1 MIVNTGWL
9 LDYLSPRVPL
19 ADLLI
24 ALPRVGLDVEATHV
38 LEHELAPVR
47 IGFVRSKRPLEGSS
61 DKFAC
66 EVEVR
71 RGDVRTI
78 VCASAHPTEIGWGVP
93 VALAGTE
100 LPTGVAI
107 HEEHF
112 HGVLSQ
118 GMICL
123 DGELGMTARGS
134 GLQIF
139 HDEALLGK
147 SLPEVLPISE
157 ALLHMKVYPNRPDCL
172 GLVGIAREL
181 AALLDLQLV
190 LPEAPQP
197 TEFSTVALPVRILDR
212 SLCTRYTCQV
222 IEGVRVDKSPAWL
235 ASRLLATGSRPINN
249 VVDITNFVMKEW
261 AQPLHAFDLQNV
273 RQRVVVRRFQKGES
287 LRLLDGRTIAAVAG
301 DDAPLAIADAKTP
314 MALAGIM
321 GGEFSGINEETTSV
335 LLEAAHFE
343 PTNIRLTS
351 RRLGVSSDSSY
362 RFERGLDPNETL
374 EAARNRATAL
384 LFSDA
389 GAQSAGR
396 VTDVYPK
403 RAKHAVFSLPAE
415 RVSSYLGIPVT
426 RDQVHNSLTKLG
438 YEVSESLKRISVPTR
453 RVDAT
458 DPVVLIEDVARVIG
472 YEAITAAP
480 SAETPTAGATT
491 PLDAFRLTVRAWLA
505 GNGFLE
511 LRGVPLEPLEGDARF
526 SQIEGDSITLQNPL
540 NSDLAR
546 LRRSLVPFLVK
557 TAALNTRRRATT
569 FRYFE
574 IDKIFSKP
582 STEPEPV
589 EHWALGIML
598 GGAANDADWSTR
610 RDTDYFDLKG
620 VVESVLETL
629 RVPEASF
636 EVITQTIDGYADG
649 TAGRVVC
656 NGEPV
661 GMIGQ
666 IAPDLLAAHRIQ
678 TAVFAA
684 ELFLGK
690 LVAAQVPTAAYQ
702 PLPRFPG
709 VYRDLSFVVKK
720 DVAYTAI
727 EQVVRASAG
736 PYLES
741 VECIDVFAGKGI
753 GKDSRSIAVSLA
765 FRAPDRTLSSEEV
778 AVSVNQV
785 IARLAQTWGAEL
797 RAQ

>member
-19 ADLLI
+19 AELLT

-38 LEHELAPVR
+38 LAQELAGVR
-47 IGFVRSKRPLEGSS
+47 VGFIRSKKPLERTT
-61 DKFAC
+61 DKFVC
-66 EVEVR
+66 EVEVAA
-71 RGDVRTI
+71 GDVRSI
-78 VCASAHPTEIGWGVP
+78 VAASAHPLEVGWGVP

-100 LPTGVAI
+100 LPTGVSI
-107 HEEHF
+107 HEDHF

-123 DGELGMTARGS
+123 DGELGMTASGT
-134 GLQIF
+134 GLQVF
-139 HDEALLGK
+139 RDEAVLGK
-147 SLPEVLPISE
+147 SLPEVMAIGE
-157 ALLHMKVYPNRPDCL
+157 AVVHMKVYPNRPDCL
-172 GLVGIAREL
+172 GLIGIAREL
-181 AALLDLQLV
+181 AALLGLKLV

-197 TEFSTVALPVRILDR
+197 ASFSDAVMPVKVMDR
-212 SLCTRYTCQV
+212 LACTRYTCQV
-222 IEGVRVDKSPAWL
+222 ISGVRVGKSGPWL

-261 AQPLHAFDLQNV
+261 GQPLHAFDLQNV
-273 RQRVVVRRFQKGES
+273 RERVVVRRFKKGES
-287 LRLLDGRTIAAVAG
+287 LRLLDGRTVDGAEEL
-301 DDAPLAIADAKTP
+301 PLAIADAKAP

-321 GGEFSGINEETTSV
+321 GGEFSGISDETTSV

-343 PTNIRLTS
+343 PTNIRMTS

-374 EAARNRATAL
+374 EGARNRATAL

-389 GAQSAGR
+389 GAQSAGP

-403 RAKHAVFSLPAE
+403 RAKRAVFSLPAE
-415 RVSSYLGIPVT
+415 RVSGYLGIPVT
-426 RDQVHNSLTKLG
+426 REQVYESLTRLG
-438 YEVSESLKRISVPTR
+438 YECSENLKRIQVPTR

-480 SAETPTAGATT
+480 SAEIPTAGVSTQ
-491 PLDAFRLTVRAWLA
+491 LDAARHTVRGLLV

-511 LRGVPLEPLEGDARF
+511 LRGVPLEPLEGEGEF
-526 SQIEGDSITLQNPL
+526 SQLAGDSVVLQNPL
-540 NSDLAR
+540 NTDLAR

-557 TAALNTRRRATT
+557 TAALNARRRATT

-574 IDKIFSKP
+574 IDKIFSRAAA
-582 STEPEPV
+582 EAV
-589 EHWALGIML
+589 EHWALGILL

-610 RDTDYFDLKG
+610 RETDFFDLKG
-620 VVESVLETL
+620 VVESVLESL
-629 RVPEASF
+629 RVAGAVF
-636 EVITQTIDGYADG
+636 EGAAVEGYAPG
-649 TAGRVVC
+649 TVARVVIG
-656 NGEPV
+656 GESV
-661 GMIGQ
+661 GVIGQ
-666 IAPDLLAAHRIQ
+666 IAPALLAAHRIQ

-690 LVAAQVPTAAYQ
+690 IVAAQRPTAGYEA
-702 PLPRFPG
+702 LPRFPG

-720 DVAYTAI
+720 DVAYAAI
-727 EQVVRASAG
+727 EQAIRAAAG

-741 VECIDVFAGKGI
+741 VDCIDVFAGKSI
-753 GKDSRSIAVSLA
+753 DKDSRSMAVSMA
-765 FRAPDRTLSSEEV
+765 FRAADRTLSSEEV
-778 AVSVNQV
+778 AGAVEQV
-785 IARLAQTWGAEL
+785 IARLAQSLGAEL
-797 RAQ
+797 RGQ